1 MLTLD
6 RPSLDWLALARGHG
20 VESGLAADL
29 ETFARELR
37 RGLACDGPYLIEL
50 RL

>member
-6 RPSLDWLALARGHG
+6 RPALDWPALARGHG
-20 VESGLAADL
+20 VESGRAADL
-29 ETFARELR
+29 ATFASELR
-37 RGLACDGPYLIEL
+37 RGLACEGPYLIEL